1 MGLSCGLKLAKYFL
15 FIFNIIFFLVGA
27 VLLGVGIWVVVDNT
41 YLMAF
46 INNFNTG
53 GVNVG
58 GLLSSSAYVLIAFGA
73 FIFVVG
79 FLGCCGAWKESKCL
93 LGIYSVIVGI
103 ILLVEIVA
111 VILAAVYYDQ
121 TKKEMAAY
129 LNLTI
134 IDKYYGTPFSSEP
147 LSLAWDFLHITAVS
161 LAKTFLLSTIYTEYD
176 GTANSANAVSLAW
189 DYAQITFSCCGL
201 DNYTDFDS
209 ATNWNKTSAAG
220 SMVIPPSC
228 CKVQDASTFP
238 TFTLTDTNCPYSP
251 STTNS
256 NYQTT
261 CYASLMSYVQ
271 TYSIAIIAVTSS
283 VAVLQLIVI
292 IAACCLCRAIG
303 GDSDT
308 RA

>member
-1 MGLSCGLKLAKYFL
+1 MTKQIRRAYYEKL
-15 FIFNIIFFLVGA
+15 I
-27 VLLGVGIWVVVDNT
+27 DNRA
-41 YLMAF
+41 LHHPD
-46 INNFNTG
+46 
-53 GVNVG
+53 
-58 GLLSSSAYVLIAFGA
+58 LSSSLEVSL
-73 FIFVVG
+73 
-79 FLGCCGAWKESKCL
+79 LGCATVCL
-93 LGIYSVIVGI
+93 LHAVCTTFDTCDKGNGITCQGSRREGTCMEKEEAFFKPRCRLFQRKYSVIVGI

-134 IDKYYGTPFSSEP
+134 IDKYYGTPFTSEP
-147 LSLAWDFLHITAVS
+147 LSLAWDFLHIT
-161 LAKTFLLSTIYTEYD
+161 
-176 GTANSANAVSLAW
+176 
-189 DYAQITFSCCGL
+189 FSCCGL
-201 DNYTDFDS
+201 DNYTDFAS

-238 TFTLTDTNCPYSP
+238 TFTLTDTNCPYNP

>member
-121 TKKEMAAY
+121 
-129 LNLTI
+129 
-134 IDKYYGTPFSSEP
+134 
-147 LSLAWDFLHITAVS
+147 AVS

>member
-1 MGLSCGLKLAKYFL
+1 
-15 FIFNIIFFLVGA
+15 
-27 VLLGVGIWVVVDNT
+27 
-41 YLMAF
+41 
-46 INNFNTG
+46 
-53 GVNVG
+53 
-58 GLLSSSAYVLIAFGA
+58 
-73 FIFVVG
+73 
-79 FLGCCGAWKESKCL
+79 
-93 LGIYSVIVGI
+93 
-103 ILLVEIVA
+103 
-111 VILAAVYYDQ
+111 
-121 TKKEMAAY
+121 MAAY

-134 IDKYYGTPFSSEP
+134 IDKYYGTPFTSEP
-147 LSLAWDFLHITAVS
+147 LSLAWDFLH
-161 LAKTFLLSTIYTEYD
+161 
-176 GTANSANAVSLAW
+176 
-189 DYAQITFSCCGL
+189 ITFSCCGL